1 MAKNELIDLN
11 DKVRATALRIQGVSS
26 LTKGH
31 FDLYTK
37 TMRADLWRLFL
48 GIHTDPQLLCFYAG
62 WTKAEFAGL
71 LLLMDLFHGHKPA
84 WSGPEVV
91 ASLLGAK

>member
-1 MAKNELIDLN
+1 MAKLIDLS
-11 DKVRATALRIQGVSS
+11 DRVRATALRIQGVSS

-31 FDLYTK
+31 FDLYRDM
-37 TMRADLWRLFL
+37 MRADLWRLFL
-48 GIHTDPQLLCFYAG
+48 GIETDPQLLTFYHG

-71 LLLMDLFHGHKPA
+71 LLLMDLYHGHKPA

-91 ASLLGAK
+91 AALLGAK